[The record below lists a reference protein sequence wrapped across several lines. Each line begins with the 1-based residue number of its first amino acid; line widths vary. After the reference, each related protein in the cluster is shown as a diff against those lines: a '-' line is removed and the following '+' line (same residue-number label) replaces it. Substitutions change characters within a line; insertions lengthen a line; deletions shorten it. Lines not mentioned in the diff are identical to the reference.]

1 MFKKVLIF
9 LTIGTILIGTI
20 IGLLIYNN
28 RSIEPQKELETKDE
42 SIENIISGI
51 DFKNI
56 YLTDNMSKVTLDII
70 VSSDDVKSMIDYYL
84 QQKNNIKIDETNI
97 EIKENSIL
105 LTANYKIT
113 DDIITPIEIELI
125 PSITNNNDLQ
135 LEIVNVKLLE
145 LKIPDKLLN
154 IIFDKF
160 IADLFTDAEIN
171 STNIIINKDKF
182 EGIILNNIVIN
193 LDEMTINVT
202 MDVNKVFK

>member
-28 RSIEPQKELETKDE
+28 KPTEPQKELETKDK

-84 QQKNNIKIDETNI
+84 QQTNNIKIDETNI

-135 LEIVNVKLLE
+135 LEIVNIKLLE

-154 IIFDKF
+154 IIFDRF

-171 STNIIINKDKF
+171 GTNIIINKDKF

-193 LDEMTINVT
+193 LDEMIINVT

>member
-154 IIFDKF
+154 IIFDRF
-160 IADLFTDAEIN
+160 ITDLFTDAEIN
-171 STNIIINKDKF
+171 GTNIIINKDKF

-193 LDEMTINVT
+193 LDEMIINVT

>member
-9 LTIGTILIGTI
+9 LTISIILIGTI

-28 RSIEPQKELETKDE
+28 RSIELQKELETKDE

-56 YLTDNMSKVTLDII
+56 YLTDNMSKVTLDVI

-84 QQKNNIKIDETNI
+84 QQTNNIKIDETNV

-135 LEIVNVKLLE
+135 LEIVNIKLLE

-154 IIFDKF
+154 IIFDRF

-171 STNIIINKDKF
+171 GTNIIIKKDKF

-193 LDEMTINVT
+193 LDEMIINVT